1 MEEPSNAHRADFI
14 DFRDFV
20 KDCAQEPEFV
30 EYFNRSCGAKLQAP
44 ITSLLDDS
52 WMRHGSEQEQ
62 MMIGYFIVFVHQTI
76 WCGLKTAAHRTGV
89 RMEFGA

>member
-1 MEEPSNAHRADFI
+1 MEAQSNAHRADFI

-30 EYFNRSCGAKLQAP
+30 EYFNRACGATLRAP

-52 WMRHGSEQEQ
+52 WMLQASEEEQ
-62 MMIGYFIVFVHQTI
+62 MMIGYFIVFVHQNI
-76 WCGLKTAAHRTGV
+76 WWRLKTAAHRTGV
-89 RMEFGA
+89 RMQFEA